1 MNYFTQSL
9 RDFISSNININNK
22 FEFEQFKVGRSNITY
37 KIFDESNSYVL
48 RRPPFGNILES
59 AHNMQREFHI
69 LSELAKTNIP
79 VAKPIFFT
87 TKNSYTDSDFYI
99 MEYVDGETIAN
110 NLVANKFNSKDK
122 VKISSSFIQTLA
134 QLHNFNFQET
144 ELKNL
149 GKHENYIERQLSR
162 WSKQLE
168 AQKVREIKDLNL
180 ATKMLFEKIP
190 IQLKT
195 SIVHGDYR
203 LDNVR
208 VSNNLV
214 TAILDWELCTIG
226 DPLADLGTVIA
237 SWSNLNEIETP
248 FTNAPTLSSGFAD
261 RKSLLEEY
269 EKLTNTDL
277 SNIEYYIRLS
287 FWKHAMIMEGVYVRY
302 SLGYYGE
309 VDKKEIE
316 AFGNSTL
323 MFAKKASNP
332 NLLKEIL

>member
-1 MNYFTQSL
+1 MNYFTETL
-9 RDFISSNININNK
+9 RDFISSNINISNK

-69 LSELAKTNIP
+69 ISEL
-79 VAKPIFFT
+79 V
-87 TKNSYTDSDFYI
+87 KNKI
-99 MEYVDGETIAN
+99 TIAN

-144 ELKNL
+144 DLKNL

-208 VSNNLV
+208 VSDNLV
-214 TAILDWELCTIG
+214 AAILDWELCTIG

-237 SWSNLNEIETP
+237 SWSNLDEIDTP

-309 VDKKEIE
+309 VDKKEVE

>member
-1 MNYFTQSL
+1 MDYFTDSL
-9 RDFISSNININNK
+9 REFISSNIEIEK
-22 FEFEQFKVGRSNITY
+22 EFEYEQFKVGRSNITY
-37 KIFDESNSYVL
+37 KIFDDSNSYVL
-48 RRPPFGNILES
+48 RRPPFGKILES
-59 AHNMQREFHI
+59 AHNMQREFNI
-69 LSELAKTNIP
+69 ISELSKTNIP

-87 TKNSYTDSDFYI
+87 NKNVHSDSDFYI
-99 MEYVDGETIAN
+99 MEFIDGVTIADN
-110 NLVANKFNSKDK
+110 FVANKFTSEEK
-122 VKISSSFIQTLA
+122 VKISNSFIQSLA
-134 QLHNFNFQET
+134 QLHNFRFQET

-168 AQKVREIKDLNL
+168 AQKVRELKDLNI
-180 ATKMLFEKIP
+180 ATKMLFENIP
-190 IQLKT
+190 TQLRT

-208 VSNNLV
+208 ISNNSV
-214 TAILDWELCTIG
+214 AAILDWELCTIG
-226 DPLADLGTVIA
+226 DSLADLGTVIA
-237 SWSNLNEIETP
+237 SWSNLDEIDTP
-248 FTNAPTLSSGFAD
+248 FINAPTLSSGFID
-261 RKSLLEEY
+261 RNSLLEEY
-269 EKLTNTDL
+269 EKNTNSDL
-277 SNIEYYIRLS
+277 RNIEYFIRLS

>member
-1 MNYFTQSL
+1 MNYFTETL
-9 RDFISSNININNK
+9 RDFISSNINISNK
-22 FEFEQFKVGRSNITY
+22 FDFEQFKVGRSNITY

-59 AHNMQREFHI
+59 AHNMQREFRI
-69 LSELAKTNIP
+69 ISELAKTDIP

-87 TKNSYTDSDFYI
+87 DKNSYTDSDFYI
-99 MEYVDGETIAN
+99 MEFIDGVTIAN
-110 NLVANKFNSKDK
+110 NLVANNFNSKE
-122 VKISSSFIQTLA
+122 S
-134 QLHNFNFQET
+134 

-208 VSNNLV
+208 VSDNLV
-214 TAILDWELCTIG
+214 AAILDWELCTIG

-237 SWSNLNEIETP
+237 SWSNLDEIDTP

-309 VDKKEIE
+309 V
-316 AFGNSTL
+316 
-323 MFAKKASNP
+323 
-332 NLLKEIL
+332 